1 MERTTN
7 PVVFAAAMAG
17 CGVGYVVRFLQ
28 FLRGGQRREKAGEAF
43 RSVLRHGI
51 LAEVKKA
58 GIQLSDE
65 EIKELIDKVVRLLE
79 RVLSGDIGVDAIPS
93 ARDLL
98 RVSGAVAGFLVP
110 LIRSGEGLSEKK
122 NEILKRILEE
132 NIQLRH
138 TKMEVG

>member
-1 MERTTN
+1 MERSTN

-17 CGVGYVVRFLQ
+17 CGAGYVVRFLQ
-28 FLRGGQRREKAGEAF
+28 FFRGGQRRENAGEAF

-65 EIKELIDKVVRLLE
+65 EIEELTDKVVRLLE
-79 RVLSGDIGVDAIPS
+79 RVLSGEIGVDAVPS

-110 LIRSGEGLSEKK
+110 LIRSGEDLSEKK
-122 NEILKRILEE
+122 NEILRRILEE
-132 NIQLRH
+132 NIQLRQ